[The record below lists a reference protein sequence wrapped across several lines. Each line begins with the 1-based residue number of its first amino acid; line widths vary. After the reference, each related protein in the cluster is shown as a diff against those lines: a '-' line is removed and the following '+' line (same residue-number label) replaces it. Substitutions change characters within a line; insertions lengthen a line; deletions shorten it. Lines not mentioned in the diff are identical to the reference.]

1 MMPPHTQINRVLIA
15 FITNTK
21 LRLNTHKIS
30 YSAVNFF
37 KSAQNPGIIAKIVKK
52 RNKNI

>member
-15 FITNTK
+15 FITNTQV
-21 LRLNTHKIS
+21 RLNTHKIS

-37 KSAQNPGIIAKIVKK
+37 
-52 RNKNI
+52 

>member
-1 MMPPHTQINRVLIA
+1 MMPRHTQINRVLIA
-15 FITNTK
+15 FITNIK
-21 LRLNTHKIS
+21 VRLNTHKSS

-37 KSAQNPGIIAKIVKK
+37 KSAQNPGIIAKIVNK